1 MACFILTLE
10 EMSLTSLKESNPGG
24 HGWKSSEVAYEV
36 IQVRNLDSWTG
47 VVVGEIWGNSQI
59 LDLF

>member
-10 EMSLTSLKESNPGG
+10 EMSLTSLKELIPGG
-24 HGWKSSEVAYEV
+24 HGWESSEVAYEV